1 MKRREEKRKDP
12 LRVERS
18 PDVHWRREET
28 IHPPLETAQRQAQ
41 LTNQLDIEC
50 LFFTTSRETSCKN
63 WLGSTEQE
71 AQYQS
76 REVGSINETR

>member
-50 LFFTTSRETSCKN
+50 LLSQHHAKQVAKIG
-63 WLGSTEQE
+63 LGLQNKKHNIRVEKWE
-71 AQYQS
+71 A
-76 REVGSINETR
+76 